1 MEHKNK
7 LPKRLTVAELR
18 NCRGFE
24 TYSDEQAEETIKSLE
39 KVAMLF
45 YESYI
50 KHKQMQERV
59 SFMLENETSDKKK
72 EFGSARKNK
81 KGTT

>member
-24 TYSDEQAEETIKSLE
+24 TYSDKQAEETIKSLE
-39 KVAMLF
+39 KVSLLF

-50 KHKQMQERV
+50 KHRQMQEKV
-59 SFMLENETSDKKK
+59 SCMLENEADDKKK
-72 EFGSARKNK
+72 EFGSTRKNK
-81 KGTT
+81 KRN